1 LQTLQIVVGS
11 ATEVEDRRELSE
23 KALSCKGLL
32 LRYFKSMRIRIVSQR
47 QAWHVTDLSLEVK
60 MWRRVLGRCNPFRAL
75 RIELENA
82 RSKISGLAAERDAY
96 LRERDEALGER
107 NAFLRQRD
115 EALGERN
122 AFLRQR
128 DEALGERNEFLRQ
141 RDEALGERNE
151 FLHQRDNAIGECN
164 EIVRQLDAAL
174 GQRNFLSDRVARH
187 VHRADIAALR
197 GSFRPAAAT
206 RDRILLFL
214 HLAKTG
220 GVTLADIFARNLAT
234 RDFLVMDMS
243 ETDPSGFGTWSHVA
257 IEKALGR
264 MQQSEIDDV
273 RFVWGHFRHGI
284 QAHLPKPCAGATL
297 LREPLD
303 RVVSHYY
310 YWDGSAR
317 GEAKTLDDYLSA
329 DHPHCPLFIDNYMTR
344 ILSGVSALDPA
355 QGGATTESHPRVSAA
370 DFEIAA
376 NNLDSYI
383 VVGLTEQFDETLLVL
398 GVDLCWSLSDLVYS
412 VLNVTKSRP
421 AVAEIPESVRNTIL
435 DWNRF
440 DTALV
445 ERARAHLARRIASYP
460 GDFQKDLALFW
471 KLNALFC
478 QGVAIEE
485 LRRIEH
491 ESRSK
496 TPEMLDGYLGRK
508 HYDVGF
514 DNSVACDRLEPG
526 GLRCG
531 GA

>member
-1 LQTLQIVVGS
+1 
-11 ATEVEDRRELSE
+11 
-23 KALSCKGLL
+23 
-32 LRYFKSMRIRIVSQR
+32 
-47 QAWHVTDLSLEVK
+47 

-82 RSKISGLAAERDAY
+82 RSKISGLAAERDAF
-96 LRERDEALGER
+96 LRQRDQAVAERDEILGER
-107 NAFLRQRD
+107 NEFLRQRD

-122 AFLRQR
+122 EFLRQRDQALGGRNEFLRQR

-174 GQRNFLSDRVARH
+174 GQRNLLTDRVARH
-187 VHRADIAALR
+187 MHRADMAALR

-206 RDRILLFL
+206 CDLILLFL

-220 GVTLADIFARNLAT
+220 GVTLADIFTRNLAT

-264 MQQSEIDDV
+264 MQQSEIDNV

-329 DHPHCPLFIDNYMTR
+329 GHPHCPLFIDNYMTR

-421 AVAEIPESVRNTIL
+421 AVAEIRSPSATRSWIGT
-435 DWNRF
+435 DSTPPW
-440 DTALV
+440 
-445 ERARAHLARRIASYP
+445 
-460 GDFQKDLALFW
+460 
-471 KLNALFC
+471 LNAP
-478 QGVAIEE
+478 A
-485 LRRIEH
+485 RI
-491 ESRSK
+491 SRAGSPPIPG
-496 TPEMLDGYLGRK
+496 TSRK
-508 HYDVGF
+508 IWHYFG
-514 DNSVACDRLEPG
+514 SST
-526 GLRCG
+526 RCF
-531 GA
+531 AKA